1 MESNTIDRPTI
12 ERHLATVKDRLRAL
26 GALLDAG
33 GGQAGIATRAALA
46 SSLGALE
53 EVQSL
58 VADPR
63 EAGRV
68 ACPFCAARVMRAAT
82 LCFSCWRRIEPS
94 VAG

>member
-1 MESNTIDRPTI
+1 MESNTLDRPTI
-12 ERHLATVKDRLRAL
+12 ERHLAAVRERLRSL
-26 GALLDAG
+26 GTLLDAG
-33 GGQAGIATRAALA
+33 GGEAGIVARAALA

-58 VADPR
+58 VTDPR

-82 LCFSCWRRIEPS
+82 LCFSCWRKIEQPLTR
-94 VAG
+94 